1 MALLAF
7 EKAPFSAIF
16 SLSIP
21 MSSNQ
26 VLVDRGFIYGREI
39 RRLKGQNTE
48 ANAGRSAP

>member
-16 SLSIP
+16 SLSIQ

-26 VLVDRGFIYGREI
+26 VLVDRGFVNGREI
-39 RRLKGQNTE
+39 HRRNGQNTD